1 MTNPPPLRLISWQSG
16 YSQPTNDGPLA
27 APTAAAPSVPPAYDN
42 QSTDPLATP
51 ALPLDIQE
59 YEQRFA
65 PEIPPTYPTS
75 TPALPLDVQE
85 CEQLFECPPLESDEE
100 EEEEDGII
108 EVSKA
113 EEVVD
118 TALDFA
124 EVVSEDLIKEFHKY
138 KSAGLKKDVQNL
150 QAKIEVKLVSQR
162 WTLEDKI
169 TRRDSEHIE
178 STRLLKIIDRANNY
192 FLDS

>member
-1 MTNPPPLRLISWQSG
+1 MMVLLRHQRQQPPQYPQLLIIHLQ
-16 YSQPTNDGPLA
+16 T
-27 APTAAAPSVPPAYDN
+27 
-42 QSTDPLATP
+42 PLATP

-108 EVSKA
+108 VVSKA

-118 TALDFA
+118 AALDFA

-169 TRRDSEHIE
+169 TRGDSEHIE